1 MKEVGAILTLRL
13 GIKQRREK
21 SYRILFLSFYWI
33 FIYLHF
39 KCYPL
44 SQSISIKNIFKKEWK
59 HETLFSK
66 ILSPN
71 GRDNILGKLKH
82 FYFILLSP
90 TE

>member
-1 MKEVGAILTLRL
+1 VLPLEAGKAKETH
-13 GIKQRREK
+13 
-21 SYRILFLSFYWI
+21 LFENIFYWI